1 MQKKIESFYILLTYK
16 VNFIYE
22 KICVGIIGVG
32 RIGKIHLNNLS
43 NHLKSIEIGAIS
55 DIDEKKRKTL

>member
-1 MQKKIESFYILLTYK
+1 MK
-16 VNFIYE
+16 

-55 DIDEKKRKTL
+55 DIDEKKEKLWNWKLF